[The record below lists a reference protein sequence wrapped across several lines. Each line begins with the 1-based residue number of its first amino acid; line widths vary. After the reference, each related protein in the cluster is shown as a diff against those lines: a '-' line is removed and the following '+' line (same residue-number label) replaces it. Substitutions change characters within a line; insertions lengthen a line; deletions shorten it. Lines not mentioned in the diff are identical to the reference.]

1 MSEKIE
7 FTDFCKEA
15 GTFSCKVKSSKR
27 ENPDILTFETNPP
40 VKNITT
46 DSIALALATLC
57 GRTYHSILFDIEVST
72 ECVNSTKNLP
82 VQKSEQTD
90 NV

>member
-7 FTDFCKEA
+7 FTDFCIEA

-27 ENPDILTFETNPP
+27 ENADILTFETNPP

-46 DSIALALATLC
+46 DAIALALAKMCIRDRWWAAMPERRPWQRWALT
-57 GRTYHSILFDIEVST
+57 
-72 ECVNSTKNLP
+72 P
-82 VQKSEQTD
+82 P
-90 NV
+90 

>member
-7 FTDFCKEA
+7 FTDFCIEA

-27 ENPDILTFETNPP
+27 ENADILTFETNPP

-46 DSIALALATLC
+46 E
-57 GRTYHSILFDIEVST
+57 R
-72 ECVNSTKNLP
+72 
-82 VQKSEQTD
+82 
-90 NV
+90 